1 MAFDG
6 LMTAALVAEL
16 SDTLTGGRIVKIAQ
30 PEKDELQL
38 QIKNYDTYKLLISA
52 DASLPLLYLTEDSKQ
67 SPLTAPNF
75 CMLLRKHFNSAR
87 ILSVTQPGLER
98 IVDFTVEHLN
108 ELGDVC
114 KKHIMVE
121 LMGKHSNII
130 LVDEN
135 GLILDS
141 IKRVSGMVSSVR
153 EVLPGRPYFIP
164 QTQEKL
170 DPLTVSFEEF
180 LTLQEKPMELSK
192 ALYTTF
198 TGLSPQTANELCHR
212 AGLAPELP
220 AAEFDQDFMRHL
232 FRVFTE
238 LTDDIKNG
246 EFAPNLVR
254 KNGEPVAFSA
264 TALTLYSGEEYET
277 EDFVSVSALLQDY
290 YSEKNT
296 VTRIRQRSSD
306 LRRVLQSALEREVKK
321 YDLQIKQL
329 KDTESRDKYKVYGEL
344 LTAYGY
350 GIEPGAKE
358 TTVTNYYTNEPLTIP
373 LDETMSALE
382 NAKRYFE
389 KYNKLKRT
397 HEALTEQVAETKSA
411 ILHLE
416 SIKNSLEI
424 ARHEEDL
431 VQIKAELTEYGY
443 LKKHLVAQKGDKNKK
458 EKKVRITAKP
468 LHYRTEDGFDLY
480 VGKNNYQNDYLTF
493 EFANGNDW
501 WFHAKDC
508 AGSHVILK
516 NDGRDIPDHVF
527 EDAGALAAFYSKNK
541 DAGKVEVDYIDKK
554 QVKKPNG
561 AKPGFVVYY
570 TNYSLMAT
578 PNISGLTEV
587 SD

>member
-6 LMTAALVAEL
+6 LMTAALVKEL

-30 PEKDELQL
+30 PEKDELLL
-38 QIKNYDTYKLLISA
+38 QIKNYDTYRLLISA

-87 ILSVTQPGLER
+87 ILSITQPGLER
-98 IVDFTVEHLN
+98 IVDLTVEHLN

-114 KKHIMVE
+114 RKHIMVE

-135 GLILDS
+135 GMILDA

-170 DPLTVSFEEF
+170 DPLTVSPEDF
-180 LTLQEKPMELSK
+180 LCLQKKPMALNK

-212 AGLAPELP
+212 AGLSPDMP
-220 AAEFDQDFMRHL
+220 AGEFSEDFLQHL
-232 FRVFTE
+232 FHIFTE
-238 LTDDIKNG
+238 LMDDIKSG
-246 EFAPNLVR
+246 SFAPNLIR
-254 KNGEPVAFSA
+254 KDGEPVAFSA
-264 TALTLYSGEEYET
+264 TDLTMYAEGDYNT
-277 EDFVSVSALLQDY
+277 EDYISVSALLQEF

-296 VTRIRQRSSD
+296 VTRIRQRSAD

-321 YDLQIKQL
+321 YDLQLKQL
-329 KDTESRDKYKVYGEL
+329 ADTASRDKYKVYGEL

-350 GIEPGAKE
+350 GVEPGAKE

-373 LDETMSALE
+373 LDETMSALD

-389 KYNKLKRT
+389 RYNKLKRT
-397 HEALTEQVAETKSA
+397 YEALTEQVAETKSA

-443 LKKHLVAQKGDKNKK
+443 LKKHMVAKAGGKGKK
-458 EKKVRITAKP
+458 EKKVRVTSKP
-468 LHYRTEDGFDLY
+468 LHYRTKDGFELY

-493 EFANGNDW
+493 EFASGNDW

-527 EDAGALAAFYSKNK
+527 EDAGALAAYYSKNK
-541 DAGKVEVDYIDKK
+541 DAGKVEIDYVDKK

-578 PNISGLTEV
+578 PDISGLTEL
-587 SD
+587 DD